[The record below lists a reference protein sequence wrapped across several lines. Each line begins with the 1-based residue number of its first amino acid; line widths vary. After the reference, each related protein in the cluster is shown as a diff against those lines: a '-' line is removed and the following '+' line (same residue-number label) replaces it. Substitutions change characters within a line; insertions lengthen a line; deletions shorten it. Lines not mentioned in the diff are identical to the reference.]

1 MMHDELYELKCPYD
15 IHYICDMELTSNGAL
30 HCICMGTLNFMSVSA
45 LLRSNTTF
53 GD

>member
-1 MMHDELYELKCPYD
+1 MMDDELYGLKCSYG
-15 IHYICDMELTSNGAL
+15 IHYICDMALTCNGAL
-30 HCICMGTLNFMSVSA
+30 HCICKGTSHFMGVSA